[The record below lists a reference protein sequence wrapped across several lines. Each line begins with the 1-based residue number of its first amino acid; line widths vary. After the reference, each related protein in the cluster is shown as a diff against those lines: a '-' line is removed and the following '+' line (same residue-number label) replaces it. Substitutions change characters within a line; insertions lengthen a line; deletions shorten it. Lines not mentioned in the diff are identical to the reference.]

1 MADVNRSTE
10 ARMPSDNLPDAF
22 EHPRGTLAIV
32 IVFGLL
38 FVVGWVAVYVFL
50 FLQRGAPHS

>member
-1 MADVNRSTE
+1 MPEAGQSTRQRE
-10 ARMPSDNLPDAF
+10 NDDLPEGF

-38 FVVGWVAVYVFL
+38 FGLGWLGMYLFL
-50 FLQRGAPHS
+50 FLGRGGPHP